1 MRRVVLALSLSI
13 AACAAGIAPG
23 HADHGPVLV
32 VPSRAGQPVMINGRD
47 ASYAVIEGD
56 WGLNRPGAGPFT
68 VIYPPPRI
76 LAPSDYGYY
85 PHTGKRPR
93 AGRLEIE
100 PPANRVLPRP
110 AQSFH
115 RVWSVGPEAEP
126 VAEPL
131 PYDPPPVIMAPDY
144 ERREL
149 LRRRN

>member
-13 AACAAGIAPG
+13 AASAAGVAPG
-23 HADHGPVLV
+23 HADRAPQLV
-32 VPSRAGQPVMINGRD
+32 IPGRMGPVMINGRD
-47 ASYAVIEGD
+47 VSYAVIEGD
-56 WGLNRPGAGPFT
+56 WGLSRPGAGPFT
-68 VIYPPPRI
+68 VIYPRAVVP
-76 LAPSDYGYY
+76 APSDYGYF

-110 AQSFH
+110 AQSFQ
-115 RVWSVGPEAEP
+115 RVWSVSPEP

-131 PYDPPPVIMAPDY
+131 PYDPPPVIVAPDY

-149 LRRRN
+149 LRRRY